1 MRIPWGLIPIAAP
14 SGRAPHRLAAL
25 RERLDRR
32 KKLPEPH
39 AKCGMQPEDH
49 VALPTASTTLARNVV
64 LMACAASA
72 GVHAGLV
79 PSHLAENVWLGIAFT
94 GAVGLLLALT
104 MSVAR
109 TGHPR
114 GPAAAA
120 AVLMAVLIV
129 AYSLSRTVGLTP
141 LEEHVEPVDA
151 LGVLTQ
157 AAQVGGLIAALFLCQ
172 PGGGAIARV
181 ARREVS

>member
-1 MRIPWGLIPIAAP
+1 
-14 SGRAPHRLAAL
+14 
-25 RERLDRR
+25 
-32 KKLPEPH
+32 
-39 AKCGMQPEDH
+39 MQSQDKGS
-49 VALPTASTTLARNVV
+49 VSTAGTTLARNVV

-79 PSHLAENVWLGIAFT
+79 PSHLAENVWLGIAFM

-104 MSVAR
+104 VSLAR
-109 TGHPR
+109 TGEPR
-114 GPAAAA
+114 RRAGPAAVLL
-120 AVLMAVLIV
+120 AVLVV

-157 AAQVGGLIAALFLCQ
+157 AAQVAGLIAALFLCQ
-172 PGGGAIARV
+172 PVGGAIACA
-181 ARREVS
+181 ARREVP